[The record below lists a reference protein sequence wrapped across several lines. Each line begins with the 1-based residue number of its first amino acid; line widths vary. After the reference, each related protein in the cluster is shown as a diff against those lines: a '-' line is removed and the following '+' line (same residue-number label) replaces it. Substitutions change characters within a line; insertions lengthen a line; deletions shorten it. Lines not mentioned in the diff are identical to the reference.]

1 MAEGAEAGGWGE
13 MENGLKG
20 AGIWGR
26 GGSGGLWAKGAEA
39 ERKGEVVDE
48 RGQGEVADER
58 RVTYGGGEKYG

>member
-1 MAEGAEAGGWGE
+1 

-39 ERKGEVVDE
+39 ERKGKVVDE
-48 RGQGEVADER
+48 RGQGEVAAGAGCDGR
-58 RVTYGGGEKYG
+58 GRGKVGVTYGGGEKYG

>member
-1 MAEGAEAGGWGE
+1 MDERGQREVAGE

-26 GGSGGLWAKGAEA
+26 RRMVMG
-39 ERKGEVVDE
+39 
-48 RGQGEVADER
+48 ER